1 MHHKARG
8 GPLMCNDCSTTAQ
21 KKESTLLDLL
31 RAPDAWKCTCK
42 QIPAGKRAYA
52 ALNQNMNHKG
62 KCKLAPAAFGEQRW
76 DGKNKG
82 VTREDL
88 QFLVA
93 RKSKW

>member
-1 MHHKARG
+1 
-8 GPLMCNDCSTTAQ
+8 MCNDCSATTQ

-42 QIPAGKRAYA
+42 QIPAGRRAYA

-62 KCKLAPAAFGEQRW
+62 KCKLAPAEFGEQRW